1 MFDEEVTDMVS
12 DNSEC
17 GPELIDPFGGPD
29 EEDPDLHPDPTA
41 DAPPFGDE
49 PEDDD
54 DDSI

>member
-1 MFDEEVTDMVS
+1 MVS
-12 DNSEC
+12 SGDESI
-17 GPELIDPFGGPD
+17 PALINPFSGPD

-54 DDSI
+54 EE

>member
-1 MFDEEVTDMVS
+1 MVS